1 MLLLYCCS
9 KSVAF
14 FCVQVAVHREKLPR
28 SPETRREPAQK
39 RKRSDEK
46 TDVIT
51 LFGRS
56 KFCAYDFSKNLFS
69 NEKLVLF

>member
-1 MLLLYCCS
+1 M
-9 KSVAF
+9 
-14 FCVQVAVHREKLPR
+14 HREKLPR